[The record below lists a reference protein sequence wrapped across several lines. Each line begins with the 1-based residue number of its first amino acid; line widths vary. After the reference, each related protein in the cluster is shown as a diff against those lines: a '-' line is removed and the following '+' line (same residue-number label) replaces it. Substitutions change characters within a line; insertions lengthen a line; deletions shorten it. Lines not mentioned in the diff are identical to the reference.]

1 MYLYRTTFFWGILDD
16 RNTWVA
22 ANFKTIL
29 QGKKKE
35 TNIPIVAWDFL
46 KVWFRNYLYVIPF
59 QNFLQLTKCLISIPL
74 CPSN

>member
-29 QGKKKE
+29 QGKKE
-35 TNIPIVAWDFL
+35 RNQHSHSCLGFF

>member
-46 KVWFRNYLYVIPF
+46 KYGLEITSTWFLFKTFYN
-59 QNFLQLTKCLISIPL
+59 
-74 CPSN
+74 

>member
-16 RNTWVA
+16 RNTRVA

-46 KVWFRNYLYVIPF
+46 KYGLEI
-59 QNFLQLTKCLISIPL
+59 TST
-74 CPSN
+74 